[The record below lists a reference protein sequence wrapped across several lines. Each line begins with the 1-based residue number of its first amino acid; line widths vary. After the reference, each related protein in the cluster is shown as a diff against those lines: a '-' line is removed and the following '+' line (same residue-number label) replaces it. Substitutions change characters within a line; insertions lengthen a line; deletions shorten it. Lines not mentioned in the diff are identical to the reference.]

1 MQRPARF
8 LTSAALAAKNL
19 ILLLEN
25 RRPPSRA
32 TCREYLS
39 PRYLQRK
46 QIIARGMTNQDPRS
60 GRKRG
65 RGQPTKFREEYV
77 EQVRALCEAGVR
89 DEEIAAYLGVSSR
102 SLHRW
107 QDRWPRFFEARR
119 PSPRRSASVGRA
131 SIGCWRPALDGCYG
145 CRTGSRI
152 FGRCTRLSDRRSS
165 CLAVCLPFCP
175 CVRARDGGSC

>member
-1 MQRPARF
+1 MERPARF
-8 LTSAALAAKNL
+8 LTSAALAAK
-19 ILLLEN
+19 ILTLLVEN

-39 PRYLQRK
+39 PRCLQRK
-46 QIIARGMTNQDPRS
+46 QIIAQGMKSQDPRS

-107 QDRWPRFFEARR
+107 QDRWPQFFEARQLKHQPTLRQVRKPQR
-119 PSPRRSASVGRA
+119 PR
-131 SIGCWRPALDGCYG
+131 
-145 CRTGSRI
+145 
-152 FGRCTRLSDRRSS
+152 
-165 CLAVCLPFCP
+165 
-175 CVRARDGGSC
+175 